1 MRDIFR
7 HMPRGGPGGLF
18 GARQAPTD
26 MWQRCDKCHELTYKR
41 EWESNFKV
49 CPRCGY
55 HATLTRQER
64 IDLLLDE
71 GSFQELDA
79 DLRAGDPLGFA
90 PAGRESYRDKLE
102 RERSRSNLL
111 EACAYGRGQLDST
124 PVVFAVLDMAFFVGS
139 MGSVVGEK
147 IARACELALSERRP
161 LVTCSA
167 SGGARQQEGLV
178 ALLQMAKTAAA
189 VKRLGEARLPFVSI
203 LTDPTLAG
211 VTASFAALGDCIIAE
226 PGAVIGFA
234 GPRIVEQAT
243 GEKLPPTF
251 DTAEFQL
258 QHGMVDMVVPRRELR
273 DAVVKVIRLH
283 LDAAG
288 RPSAQT
294 ANETRA
300 DQPARAARPAPAFAA
315 AG

>member
-7 HMPRGGPGGLF
+7 HMPGGGPGGIF
-18 GARQAPTD
+18 GGRQPPAD
-26 MWQRCDKCHELTYKR
+26 MWQRCEKCHELTYKR
-41 EWESNFKV
+41 EWDTNFKV

-71 GSFQELDA
+71 GSFEELDA
-79 DLRAGDPLGFA
+79 DLRPGDPLGFA
-90 PAGRESYRDKLE
+90 PEGRESYRDKLE
-102 RERSRSNLL
+102 RERSRSQLS
-111 EACAYGRGQLDST
+111 EACAYGRGRLDEM
-124 PVVFAVLDMAFFVGS
+124 PVVLAVLDMTFFVGS

-147 IARACELALSERRP
+147 IARACELARRERRP
-161 LVTCSA
+161 LITCAA

-189 VKRLGEARLPFVSI
+189 VKRLGDAHLPFVSI

-243 GEKLPPTF
+243 GEKLPPSF

-258 QHGMVDMVVPRRELR
+258 QHGMVDMVVPRRDLR
-273 DAVVKVIRLH
+273 DAAAKIIRLH
-283 LDAAG
+283 MDTAAH
-288 RPSAQT
+288 RKRR
-294 ANETRA
+294 E
-300 DQPARAARPAPAFAA
+300 AAERQPAPAFAA